1 MFPIMGYLK
10 MSLCLG
16 KSSNRQKQSIHRVG
30 IAMSYGLHLQ
40 MMTEISVFF
49 VSYYIFAWFIME
61 CCILAR
67 TQVLDRLI
75 YVLRWLTSE
84 IISCYFWGLQ
94 MHSFPGQNHIFT
106 HQQLYLPHLMKC
118 RLYGDPY
125 LIYLEL
131 LKIVGS
137 NSSSFHFCIVC
148 VMHSRLQ

>member
-10 MSLCLG
+10 MSLCLR

-94 MHSFPGQNHIFT
+94 MHSFPASHFYPSTTVSPAFDEMSVIWRSPFDIFGAF
-106 HQQLYLPHLMKC
+106 K
-118 RLYGDPY
+118 
-125 LIYLEL
+125 
-131 LKIVGS
+131 
-137 NSSSFHFCIVC
+137 NSWN
-148 VMHSRLQ
+148 Q